1 MVRTPLN
8 ARMDT
13 PYIARAHSYDV
24 MSTMERMKYRGIIIN
39 LVLQVVVAM
48 DLAIVHPQALYVD
61 AIIVTLSVIGC
72 VTYLIWINKR

>member
-1 MVRTPLN
+1 
-8 ARMDT
+8 MDT
-13 PYIARAHSYDV
+13 PCLACAYSHDV
-24 MSTMERMKYRGIIIN
+24 MSTRERMKYRGIIIN
-39 LVLQVVVAM
+39 LVLQVVVAI